1 MKFPIRYIPLAAL
14 LLSAGLAA
22 QTQQPDTALT
32 RTVVVEQEYAPL
44 IQDAAKV
51 NVLPR
56 VPRPAMSV
64 WATATWVTW
73 TSMPTTSSASPTA
86 TAWA

>member
-56 VPRPAMSV
+56 VEEPV
-64 WATATWVTW
+64 VTG
-73 TSMPTTSSASPTA
+73 TRGDSQERGI
-86 TAWA
+86 

>member
-14 LLSAGLAA
+14 LLPAGLAA

-44 IQDAAKV
+44 
-51 NVLPR
+51 R
-56 VPRPAMSV
+56 TRPRPAMSV
-64 WATATWVTW
+64 WATATWAIW